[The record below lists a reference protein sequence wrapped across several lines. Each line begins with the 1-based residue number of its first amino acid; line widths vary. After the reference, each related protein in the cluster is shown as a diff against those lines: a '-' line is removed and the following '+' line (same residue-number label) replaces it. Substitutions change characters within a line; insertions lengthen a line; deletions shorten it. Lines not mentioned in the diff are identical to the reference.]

1 MNEWAQATIDHDV
14 FPTQYKT
21 NIKIGNSLIMKQV
34 IMKLEPQGWVPNTKF
49 SFENQFWHDFCQYR
63 SPFSHPSRRFSL
75 EVFNS
80 TQKVPNY

>member
-34 IMKLEPQGWVPNTKF
+34 IMKLEPQGWVPNTKLGFQNQCWQDWAQRSDLTKIITDFGF
-49 SFENQFWHDFCQYR
+49 SDNF
-63 SPFSHPSRRFSL
+63 
-75 EVFNS
+75 
-80 TQKVPNY
+80 